1 MTDLC
6 NLSLDSAELQDHSR
20 KTKTKETEL
29 QDQSGKTK
37 TKETELQD
45 QSRKTKTKK
54 TKGNETKRL
63 KQKYKN
69 CNITQCNSSIIMI
82 IPIFLGFQYN

>member
-6 NLSLDSAELQDHSR
+6 DLSLDSAELQDQNR
-20 KTKTKETEL
+20 KTKTKETEV
-29 QDQSGKTK
+29 
-37 TKETELQD
+37 QD

-54 TKGNETKRL
+54 TKGKETERL

-69 CNITQCNSSIIMI
+69 CNVT
-82 IPIFLGFQYN
+82 